1 MSIPR
6 TVYKMQATGNDFV
19 VYADPRGDLEP
30 TADQVRWL
38 CDRHFGVGADGVIR
52 LTHPADV
59 SDLDQAQVDACDRF
73 GCQWFMD
80 YRNADGSLA
89 QMCGNGTRA
98 ITLFAQKQGLTPT
111 MEGSSFLLGTRAG
124 VKRIVSCSPMKCDG
138 EHVFMVKV
146 GAWRMGPVGQQL
158 IDGGALGGSAP
169 GTMVD
174 MGNPH
179 AVVLTAVAAE
189 LEASGLPGTVADL
202 LAKTDLPDPGDLDLS
217 APPRVRP
224 GLAEG
229 QNVEF
234 LRLDALDAD
243 NGSGRATMRVYERG
257 VGETLS
263 CGTGLCASGVLLRAL
278 TGVDHW
284 TIHVGGGCL
293 KVDVD
298 PQDVWLTGP
307 ARMVARLTLEHVPG
321 C

>member
-30 TADQVRWL
+30 TDDQVRWL

-59 SDLDQAQVDACDRF
+59 SDLSQEQVDACDRF

-98 ITLFAQKQGLTPT
+98 VTLFAQKQGLTPT

-124 VKRIVSCSPMKCDG
+124 VKRIVSRSPLQCEG
-138 EHVFMVKV
+138 EHVFKVKV
-146 GAWRMGPVGQQL
+146 GSWRMGPVGDQL
-158 IDGGALGGSAP
+158 VDGGALSGSAP
-169 GTMVD
+169 GTVVD

-179 AVVLTAVAAE
+179 AVVLNSVAAE
-189 LEASGLPGTVADL
+189 SEADGLPETMTDL
-202 LAKTDLPDPGDLDLS
+202 LARTDLPDLGDLDLS
-217 APPRVRP
+217 VPPRVRP
-224 GLAEG
+224 GLDQG

-234 LRLDALDAD
+234 LRLDALDAE
-243 NGSGRATMRVYERG
+243 NGIGRATMRVYERG

-278 TGVDHW
+278 TGIDHW
-284 TIHVGGGCL
+284 TVQVGGGRL

-307 ARMVARLTLEHVPG
+307 ARMVARLTLENVPG

>member
-1 MSIPR
+1 
-6 TVYKMQATGNDFV
+6 MQATGNDFV

-59 SDLDQAQVDACDRF
+59 SDLSQEQVDTCDRF

-98 ITLFAQKQGLTPT
+98 VTLFAQKQGLTPT

-124 VKRIVSCSPMKCDG
+124 VKRIVSRSPTKSDG
-138 EHVFMVKV
+138 EHVFKVKV
-146 GAWRMGPVGQQL
+146 GAWRMGPVGHQMV
-158 IDGGALGGSAP
+158 DGEALKGSAP

-179 AVVLTAVAAE
+179 AVVLASATAE
-189 LEASGLPGTVADL
+189 SEAGGLPENVTDL
-202 LAKTDLPDPGDLDLS
+202 LNRADLPDLGDLNLS
-217 APPRVRP
+217 VPPQVSP
-224 GLAEG
+224 GLDEG

-234 LRLDALDAD
+234 LRLDSLDAEH
-243 NGSGRATMRVYERG
+243 GSGRATMRVYERG

-284 TIHVGGGCL
+284 TIQVGGGRL

-307 ARMVARLTLEHVPG
+307 SRMVARLTLEHVPG

>member
-1 MSIPR
+1 
-6 TVYKMQATGNDFV
+6 MQATGNDFV

-59 SDLDQAQVDACDRF
+59 SDLNQEQVDACDRF

-98 ITLFAQKQGLTPT
+98 VTLFAQKQGLTPT

-124 VKRIVSCSPMKCDG
+124 VKRIVSRSPMKCNG
-138 EHVFMVKV
+138 EHVFKVKV
-146 GAWRMGPVGQQL
+146 GTWRMGPVGQQL
-158 IDGGALGGSAP
+158 VDGEVLRGSAP
-169 GTMVD
+169 GTLVD

-179 AVVLTAVAAE
+179 AVVLASAAAE
-189 LEASGLPGTVADL
+189 LETEGLPGTVTDL
-202 LAKTDLPDPGDLDLS
+202 LSRADLPDLGDLDLS
-217 APPRVRP
+217 APPQVRP

-284 TIHVGGGCL
+284 TIQVGGGSL

-298 PQDVWLTGP
+298 PKDVWLTGP
-307 ARMVARLTLEHVPG
+307 ARMVARLTLENIPG

>member
-19 VYADPRGDLEP
+19 VYADPRGNLEP
-30 TADQVRWL
+30 TGDQVRWL

-59 SDLDQAQVDACDRF
+59 SDLNQEQVDACDRF

-98 ITLFAQKQGLTPT
+98 VTLFAQKQGLTPT

-124 VKRIVSCSPMKCDG
+124 VKRIVSHGPMKSNG
-138 EHVFMVKV
+138 EHVFKVKV
-146 GAWRMGPVGQQL
+146 GTWRMESVGGQL
-158 IDGGALGGSAP
+158 VDGGDLSGSAP

-179 AVVLTAVAAE
+179 VVVLTSVAAE
-189 LEASGLPGTVADL
+189 LEARGLPGTVTDL
-202 LAKTDLPDPGDLDLS
+202 LSRTDLPDPGDLDLS
-217 APPRVRP
+217 ASPRVSP

-234 LRLDALDAD
+234 LRLDALDAE

-278 TGVDHW
+278 TGADHW
-284 TIHVGGGCL
+284 TIQVGGGRL

-298 PQDVWLTGP
+298 SQDVWLTGP
-307 ARMVARLTLEHVPG
+307 ARMVARLTLENIPG

>member
-59 SDLDQAQVDACDRF
+59 SDLNQEQVDACDRF

-98 ITLFAQKQGLTPT
+98 VTLFAQKQGLTPT

-124 VKRIVSCSPMKCDG
+124 VKRIVSRSPMEGEG
-138 EHVFMVKV
+138 EHVFKVKV
-146 GAWRMGPVGQQL
+146 GAWRLGSVGQQL
-158 IDGGALGGSAP
+158 VDGEVLRGLAP
-169 GTMVD
+169 GTLVN

-179 AVVLTAVAAE
+179 AVVLASAAAE
-189 LEASGLPGTVADL
+189 LETGGLPGTVTDL
-202 LAKTDLPDPGDLDLS
+202 LSRADLPDLDDLDLS

-234 LRLDALDAD
+234 LRLDALNTD
-243 NGSGRATMRVYERG
+243 NGSGRASMRVYERG

-284 TIHVGGGCL
+284 TIQVGGGSL

-298 PQDVWLTGP
+298 PKDVWLTGP
-307 ARMVARLTLEHVPG
+307 ARMVARLTLENIPG

>member
-1 MSIPR
+1 
-6 TVYKMQATGNDFV
+6 MQATGNDFV

-59 SDLDQAQVDACDRF
+59 SDLNQEQVDACDRF

-98 ITLFAQKQGLTPT
+98 VTLFAQKQGLTPT

-124 VKRIVSCSPMKCDG
+124 VKRIVSHSPMESES
-138 EHVFMVKV
+138 EHVFKVKV
-146 GAWRMGPVGQQL
+146 GAWRMGPVGGHL
-158 IDGGALGGSAP
+158 VDGGALSGSAP

-179 AVVLTAVAAE
+179 AVVLTSAAVE
-189 LEASGLPGTVADL
+189 LEAGGLPGTVADL
-202 LAKTDLPDPGDLDLS
+202 LARTNLPDPDDLDLS
-217 APPRVRP
+217 APPRVSP
-224 GLAEG
+224 GLDEG

-234 LRLDALDAD
+234 LRLDALDAE

-278 TGVDHW
+278 TGIDHW
-284 TIHVGGGCL
+284 TIQVSGGRL
-293 KVDVD
+293 NVDVD
-298 PQDVWLTGP
+298 SHDVWLTGP
-307 ARMVARLTLEHVPG
+307 VRMVARLTLENVPG

>member
-59 SDLDQAQVDACDRF
+59 SDLNQDQVDACDRF

-98 ITLFAQKQGLTPT
+98 VTLFAQKQGLTPT

-124 VKRIVSCSPMKCDG
+124 VKRIVSRSPMKCDG
-138 EHVFMVKV
+138 EHVFKVKV

-158 IDGGALGGSAP
+158 VDGGALGGSAP

-189 LEASGLPGTVADL
+189 LESSELPGTVTDL
-202 LAKTDLPDPGDLDLS
+202 LARTDLPDPGDLDLS

-284 TIHVGGGCL
+284 TVQVGGGRL
-293 KVDVD
+293 QVDVD

-307 ARMVARLTLEHVPG
+307 ARMVARLTLEHVPD

>member
-1 MSIPR
+1 
-6 TVYKMQATGNDFV
+6 MQATGNDFV

-30 TADQVRWL
+30 TADQVWWL

-59 SDLDQAQVDACDRF
+59 SDLNQEQVDACDRF

-98 ITLFAQKQGLTPT
+98 VTLFAQKQGLTPT

-124 VKRIVSCSPMKCDG
+124 VKRIVSRSPMKCNG
-138 EHVFMVKV
+138 EHVFKVKV
-146 GAWRMGPVGQQL
+146 GTWRMGPVGQQL
-158 IDGGALGGSAP
+158 VDGEVLRGSAP
-169 GTMVD
+169 GTLVD

-179 AVVLTAVAAE
+179 AVVLASAAAE
-189 LEASGLPGTVADL
+189 LETEGLPGTVTDL
-202 LAKTDLPDPGDLDLS
+202 LSRADLPDLGDLDLS

-234 LRLDALDAD
+234 LRLDALNTD
-243 NGSGRATMRVYERG
+243 NGSGRASMRVYERG

-284 TIHVGGGCL
+284 TIQVGGGSL

-298 PQDVWLTGP
+298 PKDVWLTGP
-307 ARMVARLTLEHVPG
+307 ARMVARLTLENIPG

>member
-1 MSIPR
+1 
-6 TVYKMQATGNDFV
+6 MQATGNDFV

-59 SDLDQAQVDACDRF
+59 SDLNQEQVDACDRF

-98 ITLFAQKQGLTPT
+98 VTLFAQKQGLTPT

-124 VKRIVSCSPMKCDG
+124 VKRIVSRSPMKCDG
-138 EHVFMVKV
+138 EHVFKVKV
-146 GAWRMGPVGQQL
+146 GAWRLGPVGQQL
-158 IDGGALGGSAP
+158 VDGEVLRGSAP
-169 GTMVD
+169 GTLVD

-179 AVVLTAVAAE
+179 AVVLASAAAE
-189 LEASGLPGTVADL
+189 LETGGLPGTVTDL
-202 LAKTDLPDPGDLDLS
+202 LSRADLPDLGDLDLS

-234 LRLDALDAD
+234 LRLDALNPDD
-243 NGSGRATMRVYERG
+243 GNGRASMRVYERG

-284 TIHVGGGCL
+284 TIQVGGGSL

-298 PQDVWLTGP
+298 PKDVWLTGP
-307 ARMVARLTLEHVPG
+307 ARMVARLTLENIPG

>member
-59 SDLDQAQVDACDRF
+59 SDLNQEQVDACDRF

-98 ITLFAQKQGLTPT
+98 VTLFAQKQGLTPT

-124 VKRIVSCSPMKCDG
+124 VKRIVSHSPMKSES
-138 EHVFMVKV
+138 EHVFKVKV
-146 GAWRMGPVGQQL
+146 GAWRMGPVGGHL
-158 IDGGALGGSAP
+158 VDGGALSGSAP

-179 AVVLTAVAAE
+179 AVVLTSAAAG
-189 LEASGLPGTVADL
+189 LEAGGLPGTVADL
-202 LAKTDLPDPGDLDLS
+202 LAMTNLPDPGDLDLS
-217 APPRVRP
+217 APPRVTP
-224 GLAEG
+224 GLDEG

-234 LRLDALDAD
+234 LRLDALDAE

-278 TGVDHW
+278 TGIDHW
-284 TIHVGGGCL
+284 TIRVSGGRL
-293 KVDVD
+293 NVDVD
-298 PQDVWLTGP
+298 SHDVWLTGP
-307 ARMVARLTLEHVPG
+307 ARMVARLTLENVPG